1 MKQAELYISEG
12 LHPRVVTE
20 GFEEGKKKA
29 LEILEEMKI
38 KITDEEQRDVLT
50 KIASTSLKTKIHPK
64 VFSFFIYFLSGVFV
78 ERRRHNFPL
87 PLQLADQLTG
97 ICVDAM
103 LAIDQTTRDL
113 HMVEIMEMQHRTESD
128 TSLVKGLVLD
138 HGGRHPDMPK
148 AVKNAYIL
156 TCNVRSQGNVF
167 LSPIYFD

>member
-64 VFSFFIYFLSGVFV
+64 VFSLFISYPEFLLNVAVTIFLSLCSW
-78 ERRRHNFPL
+78 P
-87 PLQLADQLTG
+87 
-97 ICVDAM
+97 
-103 LAIDQTTRDL
+103 
-113 HMVEIMEMQHRTESD
+113 
-128 TSLVKGLVLD
+128 TS
-138 HGGRHPDMPK
+138 
-148 AVKNAYIL
+148 
-156 TCNVRSQGNVF
+156 
-167 LSPIYFD
+167 